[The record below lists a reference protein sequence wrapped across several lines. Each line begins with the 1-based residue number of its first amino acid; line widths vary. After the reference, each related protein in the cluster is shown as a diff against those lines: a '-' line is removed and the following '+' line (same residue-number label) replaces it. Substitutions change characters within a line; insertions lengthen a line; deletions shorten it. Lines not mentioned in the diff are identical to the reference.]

1 MKPTE
6 FWFWKMKSETTGKV
20 QRSPCRFTE
29 EVALSRDTQAVRI
42 PGTCEVRN
50 LPTHPDE
57 YRGQLPSSIFQSCRP
72 AKN

>member
-29 EVALSRDTQAVRI
+29 EVALSLDPQAVRV

-50 LPTHPDE
+50 LPTTTEE
-57 YRGQLPSSIFQSCRP
+57 YRAMLPSSIFSK
-72 AKN
+72 A